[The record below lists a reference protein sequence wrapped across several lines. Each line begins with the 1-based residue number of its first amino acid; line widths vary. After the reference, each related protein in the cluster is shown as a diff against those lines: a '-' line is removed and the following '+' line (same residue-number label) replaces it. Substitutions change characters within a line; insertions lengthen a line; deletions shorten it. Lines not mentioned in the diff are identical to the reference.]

1 MHAAQCY
8 VGVSLME
15 ICDETV
21 ELGAT
26 GCDCELGL
34 NLRVYISGEPGIEAN
49 RLARIQSVTD
59 SYRLV

>member
-34 NLRVYISGEPGIEAN
+34 NLRVYI
-49 RLARIQSVTD
+49 
-59 SYRLV
+59 